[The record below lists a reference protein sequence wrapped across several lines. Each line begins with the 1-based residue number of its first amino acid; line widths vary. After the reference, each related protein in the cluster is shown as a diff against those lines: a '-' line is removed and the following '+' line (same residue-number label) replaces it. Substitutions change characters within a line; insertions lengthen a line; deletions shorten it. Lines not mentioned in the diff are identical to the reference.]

1 MIPPFVVSQIGP
13 IYKRLRLLKTLVIT
27 HSNIPN
33 IGRRTMWGL
42 SGLTHLDLSDNKLTN
57 VVDQNFEG
65 LYSLKTLKLDNNLI
79 KSMASFVLYKNT
91 TYQTLLLTD

>member
-1 MIPPFVVSQIGP
+1 MSLNLSHNFSPGP

-42 SGLTHLDLSDNKLTN
+42 SGLTLLDLSHNKLTN

-65 LYSLKTLKLDNNLI
+65 LYSLKNLHLDNNLI
-79 KSMASFVLYKNT
+79 KSMVRHKYHKT
-91 TYQTLLLTD
+91 P